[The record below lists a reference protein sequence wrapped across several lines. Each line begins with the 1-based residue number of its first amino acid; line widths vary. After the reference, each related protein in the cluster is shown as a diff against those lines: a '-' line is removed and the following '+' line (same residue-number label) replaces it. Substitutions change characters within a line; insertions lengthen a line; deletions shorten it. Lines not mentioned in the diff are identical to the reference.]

1 MGVLPGMR
9 LRTCIFCLLLPLIL
23 PVTLKADSG
32 SDSETGRL
40 SSDECGS
47 PQKGVLDF
55 LTFIGI
61 STNIVISAIN
71 ALNAINSNSNNNNN
85 NNNQNDNDN
94 IFEIMVT
101 NSRRKRE
108 VESFRDCAFLWI
120 CLHQKSP
127 KDKIAS
133 FVSSLFLAKTF
144 SLTG

>member
-9 LRTCIFCLLLPLIL
+9 LSPCISLPLLSLIFPL
-23 PVTLKADSG
+23 ALHATFSLA
-32 SDSETGRL
+32 DSETGRL

-85 NNNQNDNDN
+85 QNDNDN

-108 VESFRDCAFLWI
+108 VESFRDCALLW
-120 CLHQKSP
+120 
-127 KDKIAS
+127 
-133 FVSSLFLAKTF
+133 
-144 SLTG
+144 